1 VILDYQ
7 QQQAEINRA
16 KRRRANT
23 DRQSGTIGQVA
34 SYVGRDARSGY
45 RQITEADGGVNFA
58 NYLSNAQPA
67 GVPEL
72 SIGSRL
78 GSPGIINSKPA

>member
-1 VILDYQ
+1 MDYQ

-16 KRRRANT
+16 KRRRANA
-23 DRQSGTIGQVA
+23 DRQSGTVGQVT
-34 SYVGRDARSGY
+34 SYVGRDTRSGY

-58 NYLSNAQPA
+58 NYMSTAQPA